1 MRKYEI
7 MMIISP
13 ELDERQV
20 TPPRVEKYLELIT
33 NNGGSVDEFDL
44 WGGKR
49 RLATEINKK
58 TEGIYVVLK
67 LTSTPADVQE
77 LNRQFGINEQIM
89 RTKVFLLD
97 K

>member
-20 TPPRVEKYLELIT
+20 TPRVEKYLELIT

-44 WGGKR
+44 WGKR

-58 TEGIYVVLK
+58 TEGIYLVLK

-77 LNRQFGINEQIM
+77 LNRQFSINEQIM